1 MKKVTLTINGQHIT
15 ADKID
20 TILQAALKND
30 IYIPNLCYHPDL
42 EPAAVCRLCLVE
54 IEGRRGQVVSCREP
68 VAEGLIVETNTEE
81 IDKVRRVTVEL
92 LIANHLAGCLTCP
105 SDNICQLQQVASY
118 MGIDIERLRR
128 LKRGVMDM
136 PVDTSNPFFVRDPN
150 RCVLCGI
157 CVRTCEEIVGV
168 SAIDFAN
175 RGFDTIINTFG
186 DKPMLESRCVSC
198 GECVARCPVG
208 ALTPKK
214 YAKPD
219 REVLSTCAYC
229 GVGCQIYFGER
240 SGKVISARGATE
252 SPVNHGVLCV
262 KGRFG
267 HEFINHPDRL
277 TTPLIKKNGEFVQAS
292 WDEALDL
299 IAEKFSNYKGGR
311 FAVLSSAKCTN
322 EENYIVQKFTRAVMG
337 TNTVDHCARLCHA
350 PTVAGLGQS
359 FGSGAMTNSI
369 GETADAKCI
378 LAIGTNTTTAHPI
391 IANQMKQAVRNGAK
405 MIVANPREIDL
416 CEFADIFIQHQPG
429 SDVAL
434 MMEMARIII
443 EENLHDREFIDS
455 RCDNFDALKQSL
467 AEFTPEFV
475 EETTGVK
482 WEKIAGAA
490 RVYATV
496 KPGMLFYSMGIT
508 QHTHGTDNVLATSN
522 LAMLTGNVGKRST
535 GVNPL
540 RGQNNVQGAC
550 DMAALPNVYPG
561 YQKVNLPEI
570 QQKFEQAWGV
580 ELSPE
585 PGLTHTEI
593 FDAICNG
600 EIKALYTVGENPII
614 SEANSKHVAEA
625 LEKIDFFVAQDIFLT
640 ETAQFADVVL
650 PAASFAEKN
659 GTFTNTERRVQ
670 RVRKIIEPIGDSRP
684 DWSITCALAK
694 KLGAKGFDFEN
705 QDQIMQE
712 IASLTPIYQGI
723 TYERIDDVGL
733 QWPCRSLED
742 PGTVWLHSEKFA
754 TKDGKGQF
762 KPLSYRPPFETPDD
776 DYPLTL
782 TTERSLY
789 HFHTGTMTR
798 KGGLDDIRGEEWVE
812 MNPVD
817 AEKLGIEDGQRVKV
831 TSRRGKVEAK
841 AVVTEVSPPGV
852 VSMTFHFAESPT
864 NVLTSPAID
873 PVAKIPETKVC
884 AIKVEKISK

>member
-1 MKKVTLTINGQHIT
+1 MKKVTLTINGRHIL
-15 ADKID
+15 ADKTD
-20 TILQAALKND
+20 TVLQAALKND
-30 IYIPNLCYHPDL
+30 IYIPHLCHHPDL

-54 IEGRRGQVVSCREP
+54 IEGGRGPVVSCREP
-68 VAEGLIVETNTEE
+68 VAEGLIVETNTEAV
-81 IDKVRRVTVEL
+81 DKVRRVSVEL
-92 LIANHLAGCLTCP
+92 LIANHLAGCLTCA
-105 SDNICQLQQVASY
+105 SDNACELQQVSSY
-118 MGIDIERLRR
+118 MGIDIERMKR

-136 PVDTSNPFFVRDPN
+136 PVDSSNPFFVRDPN

-157 CVRTCEEIVGV
+157 CVRTCDEIVGV

-208 ALTPKK
+208 ALAPKK
-214 YAKPD
+214 YARPD
-219 REVLSTCAYC
+219 REVLSTCVYC

-277 TTPLIKKNGEFVQAS
+277 TTPLIKKNGEFIEAS
-292 WDEALDL
+292 WDQALEL
-299 IAEKFSNYKGGR
+299 IAEKFSKYRGSR
-311 FAVLSSAKCTN
+311 FAALSSAKCTN

-350 PTVAGLGQS
+350 PTVAGLVQS

-369 GETADAKCI
+369 GETAAARCI
-378 LAIGTNTTTAHPI
+378 FAIGTNTTTAHPI
-391 IANQMKQAVRNGAK
+391 IANQMKQAVGNGAK
-405 MIVANPREIDL
+405 LIVANPREVDL
-416 CEFADIFIQHQPG
+416 CQFADIFIQHRPG

-434 MMEMARIII
+434 MMGMARVII
-443 EENLHDREFIDS
+443 EENLHDREFIDR
-455 RCDNFDALKQSL
+455 RCDNFDAFEQSL

-475 EETTGVK
+475 EKTTGVK
-482 WEKIAGAA
+482 WEQIAEAA
-490 RVYATV
+490 RVYASV

-522 LAMLTGNVGKRST
+522 LAMLTGNVGKSST

-570 QQKFEQAWGV
+570 QHKFEQAWGV

-593 FDAICNG
+593 FDAVCNG

-640 ETAQFADVVL
+640 ETARFADVVL

-659 GTFTNTERRVQ
+659 GTFTNTERRIQ
-670 RVRKIIEPIGDSRP
+670 RVRKVIEPIGDSRP
-684 DWSITCALAK
+684 DWLITCQLARK
-694 KLGAKGFDFEN
+694 MGAEGFDFEN
-705 QDQIMQE
+705 QEQIMQE
-712 IASLTPIYQGI
+712 AAALAPIYQGI
-723 TYERIDDVGL
+723 TYQRIDEAGL
-733 QWPCRSLED
+733 QWPCRSSDD
-742 PGTVWLHSEKFA
+742 PGTIWLHSEKFA
-754 TKDGKGQF
+754 TQNGKGQF
-762 KPLSYRPPFETPDD
+762 KPLSYRAPFETADN

-812 MNPVD
+812 INPVD
-817 AEKLGIEDGQRVKV
+817 AEKLGIEDGERVKV

-841 AVVTEVSPPGV
+841 AVVTDVSPPGV

-864 NVLTSPAID
+864 NVLTSPAVD

-884 AIKVEKISK
+884 AIKVEKIM